1 MVVQMEQVTA
11 REKNRKKAD
20 SKKYGRHAV
29 IIRNRRITHN
39 YTWLAGLVVIV
50 LMVVICSAVNKAS
63 DKLEDKKAGYE
74 RQIQELDNQIA
85 QQKQRKADLQTRAI
99 YITTKQ
105 FVEEF
110 AREKLGLVF
119 EDEIIFRPEDN

>member
-1 MVVQMEQVTA
+1 MAQRTA
-11 REKNRKKAD
+11 RQNSTSKAKM
-20 SKKYGRHAV
+20 KKYSRHAV
-29 IIRNRRITHN
+29 VIQDGRIAHN
-39 YTWLAGLVVIV
+39 YTWLAGFVVII
-50 LMVVICSAVNKAS
+50 LMGIICSAVNKAS
-63 DKLEDKKAGYE
+63 DKLEDKNRAYE
-74 RQIQELDNQIA
+74 QQIEALDNQLA
-85 QQKQRKADLQTRAI
+85 GQKQRREDLQTRSV

>member
-1 MVVQMEQVTA
+1 MNKGAIQRFAIWA
-11 REKNRKKAD
+11 RN
-20 SKKYGRHAV
+20 
-29 IIRNRRITHN
+29 
-39 YTWLAGLVVIV
+39 
-50 LMVVICSAVNKAS
+50 
-63 DKLEDKKAGYE
+63 
-74 RQIQELDNQIA
+74 ELIA
-85 QQKQRKADLQTRAI
+85 QVSQRAYQYGITKEGCGEANAVTVGGRALTGDEQKQRKEDLQTRSI